1 MKKVV
6 VYGSAILSQ
15 MLLYDARGNSGFE
28 IACFT
33 MDDGYRNNDELAGLP
48 LVRFADI
55 YDLYPSDEYDMLA
68 LFDGYTRLRDREI
81 MYEKAK
87 STGYFLRNYISTRA
101 DVAPDIIM
109 GDNNVIMGM
118 SHVGFGGIVGNN
130 NLIRQNVYLGHQ
142 FTMGNHNIIT
152 AGCTLGGRCTI
163 ENNCYIGLGSTIL
176 NRTHIAE
183 ETLVGAGSV
192 VLKDTEPCS
201 KNVGN
206 PSRVISYHQAE
217 GVRMKVRE
225 E

>member
-1 MKKVV
+1 MKKVI

-15 MLLYDARGNSGFE
+15 MLFYDAIGNPGFE

-33 MDDGYRNNDELAGLP
+33 MDDGYRRSDELAGLP

-55 YDLYPSDEYDMLA
+55 QTLYPPSNFDLLA
-68 LFDGYTRLRDREI
+68 LFDGYTRLRDRET

-87 STGYFLRNYISTRA
+87 STGYKLRNYISARA
-101 DVAPDIIM
+101 DAAPDIIM
-109 GDNNVIMGM
+109 GDNNVIMGL
-118 SHVGFGGIVGNN
+118 SHVGFGGTMGNN

-142 FTMGNHNIIT
+142 FTLGSHNIIT
-152 AGCTLGGRCTI
+152 AGCTLGGRCQI
-163 ENNCYIGLGSTIL
+163 SNNCYIGLGSTIL
-176 NRTHIAE
+176 NRTRIAD

-192 VLKDTEPCS
+192 VIRDTEPCS

-206 PSRVISYHQAE
+206 PSRVISYHREE

>member
-15 MLLYDARGNSGFE
+15 MLFYDCISDPNFE

-33 MDDGYRNNDELAGLP
+33 MDDGHRSSDQLVGLP

-55 YDLYPSDEYDMLA
+55 GTLYPPLEYDLLA
-68 LFDGYTRLRDREI
+68 LFDGYTRQRDREI
-81 MYEKAK
+81 MYDKAK
-87 STGYFLRNYISTRA
+87 STGYTLRNYISSRA
-101 DVAPDIIM
+101 DVAPDISM
-109 GDNNVIMGM
+109 GDNNVIMAL
-118 SHVGFGGIVGNN
+118 SHVGFGGTMGNN

-142 FTMGNHNIIT
+142 FTIGSHNIIT

-163 ENNCYIGLGSTIL
+163 YNNCYIGLGSTIL
-176 NRTHIAE
+176 NRTRIAE

-192 VLKDTEPCS
+192 VIRDTEPYS

-206 PSRVISYHQAE
+206 PSRIIDYHREE

-225 E
+225 G